1 VCVILCNPP
10 HGHPPEISMS
20 RPNHRRGRSDHSS
33 RPQRPDRKT
42 LQLCGQIA
50 DTLNYVLSGE
60 LGDDLLRNL
69 YVESVRPAPDATRL
83 LVSVAPLDAADVERA
98 DQILQKL
105 HIHAPRIRSEVAQ
118 SIHRRKTPELSFVVV
133 QPTQPGSVRASSE
146 EE

>member
-1 VCVILCNPP
+1 
-10 HGHPPEISMS
+10 MS
-20 RPNHRRGRSDHSS
+20 RPNHRRGHGRSESS
-33 RPQRPDRKT
+33 FRPQRTDRKT

-60 LGDDLLRNL
+60 LDDDLLRNL
-69 YVESVRPAPDATRL
+69 YVESVRPAPDASRL
-83 LVSVAPLDAADVERA
+83 LVSVAPLDAADANRA

-105 HIHAPRIRSEVAQ
+105 LIHSPRIRSEVAQ

-133 QPTQPGSVRASSE
+133 RPEEPTQRSVSAVDE

>member
-1 VCVILCNPP
+1 
-10 HGHPPEISMS
+10 MS
-20 RPNHRRGRSDHSS
+20 RPNHRRGRSEQSF
-33 RPQRPDRKT
+33 RPQRTDRKT

-69 YVESVRPAPDATRL
+69 YVESVRPAPDASRL
-83 LVSVAPLDAADVERA
+83 LVSVAPLDAADAERA

-105 HIHAPRIRSEVAQ
+105 HIYAPRIRSEVAQ

-133 QPTQPGSVRASSE
+133 QPTDPGREPMMTAE

>member
-1 VCVILCNPP
+1 
-10 HGHPPEISMS
+10 MS
-20 RPNHRRGRSDHSS
+20 RPNRRYARSDQSS
-33 RPQRPDRKT
+33 RPQRVDRKT

-60 LGDDLLRNL
+60 LDDDLLRNL
-69 YVESVRPAPDATRL
+69 YVESVRPAPDASRL
-83 LVSVAPLDAADVERA
+83 LVSVAPLDVADAARA

-105 HIHAPRIRSEVAQ
+105 LIHTPRIRSAVAQ

-133 QPTQPGSVRASSE
+133 QPPAPGSGSTAADE

>member
-1 VCVILCNPP
+1 
-10 HGHPPEISMS
+10 MS
-20 RPNHRRGRSDHSS
+20 RPNHRRGRPDHSS

-69 YVESVRPAPDATRL
+69 YVESVRPAPDASRL
-83 LVSVAPLDAADVERA
+83 LVSVAPLDPADAERA

-105 HIHAPRIRSEVAQ
+105 HIYAPRIRSEVAQ

-133 QPTQPGSVRASSE
+133 QPTVPGSPRAASDE

>member
-1 VCVILCNPP
+1 
-10 HGHPPEISMS
+10 MS
-20 RPNHRRGRSDHSS
+20 RPNHRRGRSESS
-33 RPQRPDRKT
+33 FRPQRTDRKT

-60 LGDDLLRNL
+60 LDDDLLRNL
-69 YVESVRPAPDATRL
+69 YVESVRPAPDASRL
-83 LVSVAPLDAADVERA
+83 LVSVAPLDVADANRA

-105 HIHAPRIRSEVAQ
+105 LIYAPRIRSEVAQ

-133 QPTQPGSVRASSE
+133 RPEEPERRSYEASDE

>member
-1 VCVILCNPP
+1 
-10 HGHPPEISMS
+10 MS
-20 RPNHRRGRSDHSS
+20 RPNHRRGHGRSEASF
-33 RPQRPDRKT
+33 RPPRIDRKT

-60 LGDDLLRNL
+60 LDDDLLRNL
-69 YVESVRPAPDATRL
+69 YVESVRPAPDASRL
-83 LVSVAPLDAADVERA
+83 LVSVAPLDAKDADRA

-105 HIHAPRIRSEVAQ
+105 VIHTPRIRSEVAQ

-133 QPTQPGSVRASSE
+133 RPQDPGQRPPEATDE

>member
-1 VCVILCNPP
+1 
-10 HGHPPEISMS
+10 MR
-20 RPNHRRGRSDHSS
+20 RPNHRRGHGRSEMSF
-33 RPQRPDRKT
+33 RPQRIDRKT

-60 LGDDLLRNL
+60 LDDDLLRNL
-69 YVESVRPAPDATRL
+69 YVESVRPAPDASRL
-83 LVSVAPLDAADVERA
+83 LVSVAPLDAKDAERA

-105 HIHAPRIRSEVAQ
+105 VIHTPRIRSEVAQ

-133 QPTQPGSVRASSE
+133 RPQDPGQRPPEATDE

>member
-1 VCVILCNPP
+1 
-10 HGHPPEISMS
+10 MS
-20 RPNHRRGRSDHSS
+20 RPNHRRGRGRSELPF
-33 RPQRPDRKT
+33 RPQRIDRKT

-60 LGDDLLRNL
+60 LDDDLLRNL
-69 YVESVRPAPDATRL
+69 YVESVRPAPDASRL
-83 LVSVAPLDAADVERA
+83 LVSVAPLDAKDADRA

-105 HIHAPRIRSEVAQ
+105 VIHTPRIRSEVAQ

-133 QPTQPGSVRASSE
+133 RPEDPTQREAGGLDE

>member
-1 VCVILCNPP
+1 
-10 HGHPPEISMS
+10 MS
-20 RPNHRRGRSDHSS
+20 RPNHRRGRSGSS
-33 RPQRPDRKT
+33 FRPQRTDRKT

-60 LGDDLLRNL
+60 LDDDLLRNL
-69 YVESVRPAPDATRL
+69 YVESVRPAPDASRL
-83 LVSVAPLDAADVERA
+83 LVSVAPLDAADAARA

-105 HIHAPRIRSEVAQ
+105 LIHAPRIRSEVAQ

-133 QPTQPGSVRASSE
+133 RPEEPVQRTPGGFDE

>member
-1 VCVILCNPP
+1 
-10 HGHPPEISMS
+10 MS
-20 RPNHRRGRSDHSS
+20 RPNHRRGRPEQSF
-33 RPQRPDRKT
+33 RPQRTDRKT

-69 YVESVRPAPDATRL
+69 YVESVRPAPDASRL
-83 LVSVAPLDAADVERA
+83 LVSVAPLDAADANRA

-105 HIHAPRIRSEVAQ
+105 LIYAPRIRSEVAQ

-133 QPTQPGSVRASSE
+133 QPTDPRREPVKTDE